1 MVEQNEFTIHDY
13 DENGDS
19 FSITIKGPKV
29 ERDFWQN
36 ELKIKAAMALIE
48 ATKFESSF
56 EEEEKLAQ
64 ITELIQAM
72 TAWE

>member
-1 MVEQNEFTIHDY
+1 MVEQIEFTIHNC

-36 ELKIKAAMALIE
+36 ELKIKAAMVLIE
-48 ATKFESSF
+48 TTKFESYF